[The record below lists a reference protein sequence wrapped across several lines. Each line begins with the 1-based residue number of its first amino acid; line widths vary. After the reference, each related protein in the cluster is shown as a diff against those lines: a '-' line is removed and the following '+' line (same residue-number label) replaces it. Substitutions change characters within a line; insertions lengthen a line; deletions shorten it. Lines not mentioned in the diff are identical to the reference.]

1 MVSKSKSNA
10 IANVEYGVKWYILME
25 RKVDFLQGLL
35 LQEKEFVVNN

>member
-10 IANVEYGVKWYILME
+10 IVNVNVEYDVKWYILME

-35 LQEKEFVVNN
+35 LQEKEFV